1 MRITLILA
9 ALLAFASCSKD
20 EAEPVVQPTWS
31 VDGKTFT
38 AQVFLPSEFDV
49 IWFDVTDPTTSSV
62 FNSIK
67 VEFSRNVP
75 QVAGTY
81 DIGGTG
87 ATSTYIKT
95 ITAVSGINSSTPF
108 SYVFNTGSKTGS
120 ATITTNTSG
129 RRFLSFSGVTVQKL
143 NATGQIVGSSS
154 LSATELE
161 Y

>member
-1 MRITLILA
+1 MRTLLFLA

-20 EAEPVVQPTWS
+20 DAEPVVQPTWS
-31 VDGKTFT
+31 VDGKTAT
-38 AQVFLPSEFDV
+38 AKVFLPSTFDV
-49 IWFDVTDPTTSSV
+49 QWFDVEDPTTSNV

-75 QVAGTY
+75 QVAGSY
-81 DIGGTG
+81 DIGGSGTS
-87 ATSTYIKT
+87 STYIKT
-95 ITAVSGINSSTPF
+95 ITAVSGINSASPF
-108 SYVFNTGSKTGS
+108 SYVFNTGSKTGT
-120 ATITTNTSG
+120 ATITTNNSG

-143 NATGQIVGSSS
+143 NSTGQVVGSSS